1 MTDLQAEHLGPVE
14 IKHVGSAT
22 VTVLSRR
29 LRRVRWD
36 RRIHVGSA
44 GSSHAGLSA
53 HEAGIHQSPVWWC
66 RVSRTIS
73 SGPDHPRPGAR
84 RTNRK
89 PNHHRLP
96 SPVRR
101 TPAGSPARSE
111 SGAGRRGRRLSPGH
125 QPVKPKPLK
134 PVRARRCRP
143 SSRSLW
149 GVRIGSFNRR
159 SKRRL
164 SGGRP
169 GRADRGWNLEAV
181 VTGSTRTDPARSPPA
196 RPLCPPPPPLPPPLP
211 RPPPAALAIPCVFWS
226 VTPSNP
232 NSFACCSAC
241 G

>member
-66 RVSRTIS
+66 RVSRPGRTTSEAGRATHQPKTEPPSPTI
-73 SGPDHPRPGAR
+73 AE
-84 RTNRK
+84 
-89 PNHHRLP
+89 P

-101 TPAGSPARSE
+101 TPAGSPPGAR
-111 SGAGRRGRRLSPGH
+111 GAGRRGRRLSPG

-169 GRADRGWNLEAV
+169 GRADRMEL
-181 VTGSTRTDPARSPPA
+181 GSGCNRQYGTLTPCSPPA
-196 RPLCPPPPPLPPPLP
+196 VSTSRIYKN
-211 RPPPAALAIPCVFWS
+211 RS
-226 VTPSNP
+226 GTHRETP
-232 NSFACCSAC
+232 
-241 G
+241 

>member
-22 VTVLSRR
+22 VTVLPRR

-66 RVSRTIS
+66 RVTRP
-73 SGPDHPRPGAR
+73 GHHPRPGAR

-101 TPAGSPARSE
+101 TRRVTGPGAR
-111 SGAGRRGRRLSPGH
+111 GAGPAPRRRAA
-125 QPVKPKPLK
+125 KP
-134 PVRARRCRP
+134 
-143 SSRSLW
+143 S
-149 GVRIGSFNRR
+149 
-159 SKRRL
+159 
-164 SGGRP
+164 
-169 GRADRGWNLEAV
+169 RADARGVAV
-181 VTGSTRTDPARSPPA
+181 AWRRDRRYVGR
-196 RPLCPPPPPLPPPLP
+196 
-211 RPPPAALAIPCVFWS
+211 
-226 VTPSNP
+226 
-232 NSFACCSAC
+232 
-241 G
+241 

>member
-96 SPVRR
+96 SPNHRR
-101 TPAGSPARSE
+101 FAARRPGHPPGAR
-111 SGAGRRGRRLSPGH
+111 GAGRRGRRLSPGH

-169 GRADRGWNLEAV
+169 GRADRAPGMEL
-181 VTGSTRTDPARSPPA
+181 GSGCNRQYAH
-196 RPLCPPPPPLPPPLP
+196 
-211 RPPPAALAIPCVFWS
+211 
-226 VTPSNP
+226 
-232 NSFACCSAC
+232 
-241 G
+241 

>member
-22 VTVLSRR
+22 VTVLPRR

-66 RVSRTIS
+66 RVTRP
-73 SGPDHPRPGAR
+73 GHHPRPGAR

-101 TPAGSPARSE
+101 TRRVTARSKRRGAGASPAGSQTVACR
-111 SGAGRRGRRLSPGH
+111 
-125 QPVKPKPLK
+125 
-134 PVRARRCRP
+134 RARCRRRVA
-143 SSRSLW
+143 SRSTLC
-149 GVRIGSFNRR
+149 GALGIFYRR

-169 GRADRGWNLEAV
+169 GRADRMEL
-181 VTGSTRTDPARSPPA
+181 GSGCNRQ
-196 RPLCPPPPPLPPPLP
+196 
-211 RPPPAALAIPCVFWS
+211 
-226 VTPSNP
+226 
-232 NSFACCSAC
+232 
-241 G
+241 

>member
-22 VTVLSRR
+22 VTVLPRR

-44 GSSHAGLSA
+44 GPSHAGLSA

-66 RVSRTIS
+66 RVSRPGRTTRGRARDAPTENRTTIAY
-73 SGPDHPRPGAR
+73 HR
-84 RTNRK
+84 RTI
-89 PNHHRLP
+89 
-96 SPVRR
+96 
-101 TPAGSPARSE
+101 AGSPHAGRVTARSE
-111 SGAGRRGRRLSPGH
+111 RRGAPG
-125 QPVKPKPLK
+125 PAPLAGAARQTETPFK

-169 GRADRGWNLEAV
+169 GRADRMEL
-181 VTGSTRTDPARSPPA
+181 GSGCNRQYGTLTPRSPPA
-196 RPLCPPPPPLPPPLP
+196 VSSRIYKVTAAGHTERRHRDSRAVETRDERP
-211 RPPPAALAIPCVFWS
+211 RDGGSRSS
-226 VTPSNP
+226 VC
-232 NSFACCSAC
+232 AR
-241 G
+241 

>member
-66 RVSRTIS
+66 RCNS
-73 SGPDHPRPGAR
+73 SGPDYPRPGAR

-96 SPVRR
+96 SPNHRR
-101 TPAGSPARSE
+101 FAAR
-111 SGAGRRGRRLSPGH
+111 RPGH
-125 QPVKPKPLK
+125 RPEREAGGAPGPAPPPGGSLTNRNPSN

-149 GVRIGSFNRR
+149 GVRIGSFYRR

-169 GRADRGWNLEAV
+169 GRADRMELGSPV
-181 VTGSTRTDPARSPPA
+181 VTGSTAH
-196 RPLCPPPPPLPPPLP
+196 
-211 RPPPAALAIPCVFWS
+211 
-226 VTPSNP
+226 
-232 NSFACCSAC
+232 
-241 G
+241 